1 MVNGCNIYP
10 ARSTYLSDH
19 YKSAP
24 VLVKKKSTGEFK
36 VFGFES
42 GALNYA
48 RFINRTKILNL
59 DTLLNMAK
67 DPNTK
72 FIVEKICKQEAV
84 SCKSAINWVEAIRLG
99 CQTNNVAATK
109 EFKLAQFICNKV
121 KEEEVAPKEETVV
134 EVKEEPKAEAESEEP
149 EVTAEHESVA
159 EKVTAEPVAEEVTA
173 EPVVEEPVKEE
184 AQVETVEEP
193 EVPVEENSDT
203 AAEEPADENTSSD
216 ESPKT
221 KKRNR
226 KR

>member
-99 CQTNNVAATK
+99 CQTTNVAATK

-121 KEEEVAPKEETVV
+121 KEDEVAPKEETVA
-134 EVKEEPKAEAESEEP
+134 EVKEEPKAEVKSGEP
-149 EVTAEHESVA
+149 EVTAEQ
-159 EKVTAEPVAEEVTA
+159 EPVAEEVTA

-193 EVPVEENSDT
+193 EPEVPAEENSDT
-203 AAEEPADENTSSD
+203 AAEEPADESTSSD